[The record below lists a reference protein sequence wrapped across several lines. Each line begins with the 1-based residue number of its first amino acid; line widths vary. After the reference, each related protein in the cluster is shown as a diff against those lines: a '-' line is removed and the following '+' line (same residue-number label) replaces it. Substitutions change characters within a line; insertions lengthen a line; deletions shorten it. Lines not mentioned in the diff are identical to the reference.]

1 MSATATKEPET
12 VLDREKTAALNSA
25 FHEKIGTEGGR
36 QEIAAGALSFIKQRL
51 REESFARRIL
61 IPTPVTKHDVQR
73 AVDHDTVQKI
83 IDIEYDKDPNALG
96 MALNFTSEPT
106 AIYVRGKRFAV
117 DFFKIE
123 TPFYEKTEQEL
134 YAYEYPIIRTI
145 EENSVKDIQFIED
158 KVFIGHINSIFD
170 DGGYADI
177 DATKGTADIFNP
189 GTGTHSGSFDK
200 KAVLAGFRGIT
211 GSVGSEPP
219 RKLRAELVL
228 VNEVR
233 YYDWLDQRS
242 EHVGFQTNDA
252 ITLNGYQHDQIL
264 GRKLITTTKIDLLP
278 GDRFFVFAPQR
289 YFGYFFVL
297 NATKFYIDKIADL
310 IRWKT
315 WELIGMGFG
324 NVRAVMRVMV
334 GA

>member
-1 MSATATKEPET
+1 MTATATKETET
-12 VLDREKTAALNSA
+12 VLDREKTAALNAS
-25 FHEKIGTEGGR
+25 FHEKVGTEAGR

-83 IDIEYDKDPNALG
+83 IDIEFDKDPNALG

-134 YAYEYPIIRTI
+134 YAYEYPVIRTI

-170 DGGYADI
+170 SATFTEV
-177 DATKGTADIFNP
+177 DATAGATDIFNP
-189 GTGTHSGSFDK
+189 GTGTFSGAFDR
-200 KAVLAGFRGIT
+200 KAVLAGFRAIE
-211 GSVGSEPP
+211 GSVASEAP
-219 RKLRAELVL
+219 RKLRPEVILVAES
-228 VNEVR
+228 R
-233 YYDWLDQRS
+233 YFDWLDQRADS
-242 EHVGFQTNDA
+242 IGNATADQ
-252 ITLNGYQHDQIL
+252 ITVNGYPHDQIL

-324 NVRAVMRVMV
+324 NVRAVMRVKV